1 MTVHAEIA
9 RRELRFEMQMHGIH
23 WAQNALGVLACI
35 DALGLS
41 VDDAAARLASCPTP
55 KGRGGRLSGRYQD
68 CKVTLIDDSYNASPA
83 SMVAAFDSMTATAP
97 TIMIL
102 SEMRELGDATATEHA
117 ALMPHINGLSPR
129 LVIALGSA
137 MHDALGG
144 LDDAIAT
151 IAAPRYKSCGAEF
164 SKMPLKMVTSSLSKD
179 HLGRGHGAFAMP
191 FVPVSKPHHHP
202 KHHHKMEGTAMLPDL
217 LVPLSDHFQPF
228 NLFRYITFRT
238 GGATI
243 TALLIALICGP
254 AFIRWLKTHQT
265 AGQPIRDD
273 GPQSHLLTKIGT
285 PTMGGLLI
293 LIAFAISTLL
303 WMPLSN
309 PYLWPVLLISLS
321 FGAIGCLD
329 DWMKLRKRS
338 HNGMSA
344 RMKMLLQLVIAFFTT
359 LIFIELSP
367 EQLRYGVAV
376 PFFKDTLFA
385 MGIFYVP
392 FAMMVIVGAS
402 NAVNL
407 TDGLDGL
414 AIVPVMIV
422 AGCFALI
429 AYLAGNYNFA
439 TYLQINFVPGTGD
452 LAVMCGALIGAGLGF
467 LWFNAPPAR
476 VFMGD
481 TGSLALGGTLGAIAV
496 ATRHELVLAITGGLF
511 VVETLSVILQVASFK
526 LTGKRIFLMAPLH
539 HHFEKKGWAEPTI
552 VIRFWIIAVVLAVAG
567 LSSLKLR

>member
-1 MTVHAEIA
+1 MLMWLSEQLLFLDPGFGVFQYLTLRAILAACSAMLISMLVGPFVIA
-9 RRELRFEMQMHGIH
+9 RLNDLQIG
-23 WAQNALGVLACI
+23 Q
-35 DALGLS
+35 
-41 VDDAAARLASCPTP
+41 
-55 KGRGGRLSGRYQD
+55 
-68 CKVTLIDDSYNASPA
+68 
-83 SMVAAFDSMTATAP
+83 
-97 TIMIL
+97 TIR
-102 SEMRELGDATATEHA
+102 SE
-117 ALMPHINGLSPR
+117 
-129 LVIALGSA
+129 
-137 MHDALGG
+137 
-144 LDDAIAT
+144 
-151 IAAPRYKSCGAEF
+151 
-164 SKMPLKMVTSSLSKD
+164 
-179 HLGRGHGAFAMP
+179 
-191 FVPVSKPHHHP
+191 
-202 KHHHKMEGTAMLPDL
+202 
-217 LVPLSDHFQPF
+217 
-228 NLFRYITFRT
+228 
-238 GGATI
+238 
-243 TALLIALICGP
+243 GP
-254 AFIRWLKTHQT
+254 E
-265 AGQPIRDD
+265 
-273 GPQSHLLTKIGT
+273 SHLVKAGT

-321 FGAIGCLD
+321 FGAIGSLD
-329 DWMKLRKRS
+329 DRMKLRKRS